1 MAVNLALKQA
11 RERANLSQTGLAV
24 RIQEWGFTT
33 GEPNG
38 CSRNMVQRWESG
50 QTRCPQGRY
59 LLALEAVL
67 GQPAASLGFA
77 DQRYGMDRHQALA
90 DAGLD
95 QGMPLPVPSG
105 QYGAMT
111 GIWLSSYEYFSS
123 GRDQSFTG
131 QHHVLVLQRG
141 ARLMARSLPASR
153 SLLSLDM
160 TANGQVVT
168 GTWTEQTDPAGYYQ
182 GAVYHGAIQLL
193 TEPSGHRMTG
203 RWIGFGRELEIND
216 GPWTLTLV
224 DSKITP
230 EAVERW
236 NREPQPA

>member
-11 RERANLSQTGLAV
+11 REKANLSQTGLAV

-105 QYGAMT
+105 QYGPMT
-111 GIWLSSYEYFSS
+111 GIWLSAYEYFSS
-123 GRDQSFTG
+123 GRGASFTG
-131 QHHVLVLQRG
+131 KHHVLVLQRG
-141 ARLMARSLPASR
+141 ARLMTRSLPASR

-193 TEPSGHRMTG
+193 TEPSGRRLAG

-224 DSKITP
+224 DSQITP
-230 EAVERW
+230 DAVERW
-236 NREPQPA
+236 NREP

>member
-11 RERANLSQTGLAV
+11 REKANLSQTGLAV

-38 CSRNMVQRWESG
+38 CSRNMVPRWESG

-105 QYGAMT
+105 QYGPMT
-111 GIWLSSYEYFSS
+111 GIWLSAYEYFSS
-123 GRDQSFTG
+123 GRGASFTG
-131 QHHVLVLQRG
+131 KHHVLVLQRG
-141 ARLMARSLPASR
+141 ARLMTRSLPASR

-193 TEPSGHRMTG
+193 TEPSGRRLAG

-224 DSKITP
+224 DSQITP
-230 EAVERW
+230 DAVERW
-236 NREPQPA
+236 NREP

>member
-1 MAVNLALKQA
+1 MAANLALKQA
-11 RERANLSQTGLAV
+11 RDRANLSQTGLAV

-95 QGMPLPVPSG
+95 QGMPLLVPSG
-105 QYGAMT
+105 QYGPMT
-111 GIWLSSYEYFSS
+111 GIWLSAYDYFSS
-123 GRDQSFTG
+123 GRGQSFTG
-131 QHHVLVLQRG
+131 KHHVLILQRG
-141 ARLMARSLPASR
+141 ARLMARSLPAAT

-193 TEPSGHRMTG
+193 TEPSGHRLAG

-224 DSKITP
+224 DSLITP
-230 EAVERW
+230 DAVERW
-236 NREPQPA
+236 NREP

>member
-1 MAVNLALKQA
+1 
-11 RERANLSQTGLAV
+11 
-24 RIQEWGFTT
+24 
-33 GEPNG
+33 
-38 CSRNMVQRWESG
+38 MVQRWESG

-95 QGMPLPVPSG
+95 QGMLLPVPSG
-105 QYGAMT
+105 QYGPMT
-111 GIWLSSYEYFSS
+111 GIWLSAYEYFSS

-131 QHHVLVLQRG
+131 KHHVIILQRG
-141 ARLMARSLPASR
+141 ARLMARSL
-153 SLLSLDM
+153 LSLGM

-168 GTWTEQTDPAGYYQ
+168 GTWTEQTDTAGCYQ

-203 RWIGFGRELEIND
+203 RWIGFGRDLEIND

-224 DSKITP
+224 DGQISP
-230 EAVERW
+230 DAVERW